1 VKRFFPI
8 LIIIILLGSA
18 ACTNTSDDEVK
29 LRVGATPV
37 PHAEIL
43 EEIKPLLAEKGIEL
57 EIIEF
62 TDYVQPNL
70 QLGDGE
76 IEANFFQHIPY
87 LEAFCAD
94 HSLELTH
101 IASVHIEPMGIYSHQ
116 FEDPAAIPSPAR
128 VAIPNDATNSGRALL
143 LLEKS
148 GLIDLKTDE
157 LPTPADVTPAS
168 HDLEI
173 IELEA
178 ASLPRTLVDVDLA
191 VINTNYA
198 LEADL
203 NPVEDSLFIEDASSP
218 YVNVLAVR
226 QEDADKE
233 SLQELARVLTSS
245 EVREFI
251 QENYG
256 QAIVPA
262 F

>member
-1 VKRFFPI
+1 
-8 LIIIILLGSA
+8 
-18 ACTNTSDDEVK
+18 
-29 LRVGATPV
+29 
-37 PHAEIL
+37 
-43 EEIKPLLAEKGIEL
+43 
-57 EIIEF
+57 
-62 TDYVQPNL
+62 
-70 QLGDGE
+70 
-76 IEANFFQHIPY
+76 
-87 LEAFCAD
+87 
-94 HSLELTH
+94 
-101 IASVHIEPMGIYSHQ
+101 
-116 FEDPAAIPSPAR
+116 
-128 VAIPNDATNSGRALL
+128 
-143 LLEKS
+143 
-148 GLIDLKTDE
+148 
-157 LPTPADVTPAS
+157 
-168 HDLEI
+168 
-173 IELEA
+173 
-178 ASLPRTLVDVDLA
+178 VDLA